1 MSISLAS
8 LYIQQDFLS
17 AIDITLFLFFRSNTF
32 DSPVSNYNL
41 WPRTERDV
49 ILLFLV
55 GTLLLNW
62 LATLLET
69 DLINRTHLMIQFSEL
84 F

>member
-1 MSISLAS
+1 MPSTLLFSSSLDPKH
-8 LYIQQDFLS
+8 LI
-17 AIDITLFLFFRSNTF
+17 
-32 DSPVSNYNL
+32 SPVSNYNL
-41 WPRTERDV
+41 WQRTERDV

>member
-1 MSISLAS
+1 MPSTLLFSSSSDPQHLIH
-8 LYIQQDFLS
+8 LS
-17 AIDITLFLFFRSNTF
+17 
-32 DSPVSNYNL
+32 
-41 WPRTERDV
+41 PRTERDV

>member
-17 AIDITLFLFFRSNTF
+17 AINITLFLFFRSKTF

-41 WPRTERDV
+41 WPRTERD
-49 ILLFLV
+49 IIFFFAFFSRNAALE
-55 GTLLLNW
+55 
-62 LATLLET
+62 LAGNLAG
-69 DLINRTHLMIQFSEL
+69 N
-84 F
+84 

>member
-1 MSISLAS
+1 MSVSLAS

-17 AIDITLFLFFRSNTF
+17 AIIITLFLFFRSKTF

-69 DLINRTHLMIQFSEL
+69 DLINSTLNDTVW
-84 F
+84 